1 MTQNVMLTKPAET
14 QTVCLNC
21 KHFIESEGMFYC
33 KFYDAFFNAE
43 TLSIPCDFKEEPNS
57 AVPLNDSNNF

>member
-1 MTQNVMLTKPAET
+1 MQTKPAET
-14 QTVCLNC
+14 ESVCLNC

-43 TLSIPCDFKEEPNS
+43 TVYIPCEFNEESDPTVS
-57 AVPLNDSNNF
+57 SNDSNH

>member
-1 MTQNVMLTKPAET
+1 MTQHIMLTKSA
-14 QTVCLNC
+14 QTEAVCTTC

-43 TLSIPCDFKEEPNS
+43 TFFIPCEFKEEADTPS
-57 AVPLNDSNNF
+57 LDSSNNF